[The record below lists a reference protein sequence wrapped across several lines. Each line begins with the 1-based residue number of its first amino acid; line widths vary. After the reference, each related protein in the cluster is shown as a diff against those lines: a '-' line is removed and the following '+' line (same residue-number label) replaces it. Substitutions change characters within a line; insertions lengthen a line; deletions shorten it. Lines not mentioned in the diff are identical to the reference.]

1 MGQKMACVGTG
12 RGTAGDLGAAP
23 AGDKPEGLTQGQQ
36 VGTLSGCSGPGLAP
50 TMEVLCTQGHTSR
63 VSVLTDPSCRGLSL
77 QPPG

>member
-23 AGDKPEGLTQGQQ
+23 AGEGQR